1 MQGLIIIVSENFEKI
16 ANVGK
21 APWADTTN
29 HWKGCRNT
37 WNHSNHARTMWKHV
51 VEASLV
57 TLGLW
62 RGQNSNNPEM
72 KAVRMRI
79 CLGINSIFAS
89 RNVASSKENP
99 DENPDLSG
107 RPCNLPRK
115 SARITHSK
123 NGIAGPIN
131 CDLLKMI
138 WLVLQMVH
146 FLVGGLE
153 HVLFSH
159 ILGMS

>member
-1 MQGLIIIVSENFEKI
+1 METCSGGIIGDARPLERPEQQQSGNESSEN
-16 ANVGK
+16 ANLFGYK
-21 APWADTTN
+21 F
-29 HWKGCRNT
+29 HFCQQKCGF
-37 WNHSNHARTMWKHV
+37 
-51 VEASLV
+51 L
-57 TLGLW
+57 
-62 RGQNSNNPEM
+62 
-72 KAVRMRI
+72 
-79 CLGINSIFAS
+79 
-89 RNVASSKENP
+89 KENP

-115 SARITHSK
+115 SARRTHSK

-153 HVLFSH
+153 HVLFFPYIGNVIIPTDEFIFFRGVGST
-159 ILGMS
+159 INQIYS